1 MAGIRSIFQTD
12 RKGELERATKLA
24 SNGLPVPSLVLH
36 SSDLFELGFRSSRV
50 NFRRLSGP
58 PRLARSAYPQVR
70 KRVIHVIVVLR
81 VSIPYGREAK
91 SCLTF

>member
-50 NFRRLSGP
+50 TAVGTSPPCPFRLSASAQTSDP
-58 PRLARSAYPQVR
+58 RHRRLARLDP
-70 KRVIHVIVVLR
+70 LR
-81 VSIPYGREAK
+81 P
-91 SCLTF
+91 